1 VQKYN
6 FFLIDQIYLGLFFKI
21 VQIHIDVYQIKKK
34 TIMIYV
40 TIVMNKLD
48 RNVRKVFS
56 QQALRKES
64 ILKTLLSSAI
74 PRNRSTIK

>member
-1 VQKYN
+1 
-6 FFLIDQIYLGLFFKI
+6 
-21 VQIHIDVYQIKKK
+21 
-34 TIMIYV
+34 MIYV